1 MPEVSK
7 EKPLEHSQLKLPGV
21 LTQEAREP
29 HPLFGPAHSLLS
41 KPDWKNV
48 HGRQHHNGT
57 NFSPECYIQLTD
69 TGCLVLREPSRALAS
84 EASNSVDTVELA
96 VVLLRRAFIHI

>member
-7 EKPLEHSQLKLPGV
+7 ENPLEHSQLKLPGV

-41 KPDWKNV
+41 EPDWTDV
-48 HGRQHHNGT
+48 HGRQHRNGI
-57 NFSPECYIQLTD
+57 NSSPECYIQLTD

-96 VVLLRRAFIHI
+96 VVLLGGAFVHI